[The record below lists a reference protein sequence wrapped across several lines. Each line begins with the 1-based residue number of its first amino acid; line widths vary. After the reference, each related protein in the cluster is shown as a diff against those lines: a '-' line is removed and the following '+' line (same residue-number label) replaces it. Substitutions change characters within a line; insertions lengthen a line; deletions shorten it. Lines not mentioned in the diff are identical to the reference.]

1 MGQSLGNM
9 KICEPVLLRCLWS
22 INEWTAVTISYQG
35 MNFHV
40 LFFCIICLLLC
51 VTQPCLLHILVI
63 RSDIFF
69 LYSQMFSPDFL
80 FLNKPAILT
89 LLAVP
94 LPVGDSQCTPVHG
107 ALHNSKH
114 QQSRV
119 QVAEVQAVHSW

>member
-1 MGQSLGNM
+1 MDCSHYFISRHEFPCAVFLYNLFAAL
-9 KICEPVLLRCLWS
+9 CD
-22 INEWTAVTISYQG
+22 TA
-35 MNFHV
+35 
-40 LFFCIICLLLC
+40 LF
-51 VTQPCLLHILVI
+51 LLHILVI

-119 QVAEVQAVHSW
+119 QVAGVQAVHSW